1 MISMRLRRMSCLVRL
16 PRDFRPGVHG
26 FIPLSFN
33 ASLNQS
39 ASYPRLANNQSAEG
53 RLPSSAAVPV

>member
-1 MISMRLRRMSCLVRL
+1 MISMRLRRFSCLIGL
-16 PRDFRPGVHG
+16 PRDFQLGIHG

-39 ASYPRLANNQSAEG
+39 ASYPRLADNQSAEG
-53 RLPSSAAVPV
+53 RLPSSAAAPV

>member
-1 MISMRLRRMSCLVRL
+1 MGL
-16 PRDFRPGVHG
+16 PRDFRLGIHG

-53 RLPSSAAVPV
+53 RLPSSVAAPV